1 MPLIRS
7 AALTLF
13 ALVVAGLVP
22 GPGDAADGA
31 PRTVAAPA
39 AASAGWEKVLDAAG
53 RYVRAGAH
61 DETQSRRHRDA
72 LKRVQDE
79 AGAAKAAAE
88 REVKNA
94 QDLLDAL
101 GPAQAR
107 EGAEV
112 AAKRREHTRNVAQV
126 GERLA
131 LADLALRRARD
142 LESDIGSLARARLV
156 ERLLGPLPA
165 PLSPAV
171 IAKAVPEAA
180 TFAVTVLH
188 SPATWWADFA
198 GQDRAQ
204 TLFWRGLFVVVLAVG
219 AAVAARRGL
228 IGRFGQVAVSAEPT
242 LARRI
247 LAAVA
252 EAVARGLVPAA
263 LLGGALAWVNREEA
277 LFGGVFGA
285 AINGAL
291 VAGLV
296 MTIVPALTR
305 TLLAPKLPA
314 WRIVAAP
321 AEAGR
326 GLARRIEILAAVFA
340 AELFIQTVAR
350 SAPVSAELMSVFFAG
365 ATVAE
370 AVLLMVAVA
379 HPLLGELDVVL
390 WRLVRRLIV
399 AVALASVGATV
410 VGYGW
415 LGRYLIE
422 ATLYSTAV
430 FAALFLARGLVAE
443 GIDILLGSE
452 IARTRVRVSARVL
465 QRLKFWLAA
474 AVDPALTLFGLF
486 LVAPFWGLP
495 YRDMTDSIL
504 AAAKG
509 FKIGNITFSPIAI
522 VTAVA
527 VFLAGL
533 AVTRMI
539 QRKLIDGVLPETR
552 LDAGA
557 QHSLTAGVGYV
568 GFIVAL
574 ALAVAVAGVD
584 LTNIA
589 LVAGALSVGIGF
601 GLQNIVSNF
610 VAGLTLLIER
620 PISVGDWVV
629 IGAHEGRVRRISFR
643 STEIETWQ
651 RASVIIPNAEILS
664 TAVVNWTLNDRTG
677 RIEIPVG
684 VAYGSDTAKVRDMLV
699 ACARAHP
706 RILADPPPTA
716 LFRAFGDSSLNFEL
730 RCFTDNVM
738 ERLAIVSDL
747 LFAID
752 RRFREEGIDIPFPHR
767 TVHVVGTPPP
777 ASVSGKT

>member
-1 MPLIRS
+1 MVL
-7 AALTLF
+7 AA
-13 ALVVAGLVP
+13 
-22 GPGDAADGA
+22 GPGDAAEA
-31 PRTVAAPA
+31 QRTAAAPVA
-39 AASAGWEKVLDAAG
+39 SSAGWERALDAAG
-53 RYVRAGAH
+53 RYVRGHTH
-61 DETQSRRHRDA
+61 DEALARHHRDA

-88 REVKNA
+88 REFKTA
-94 QDLLDAL
+94 QELLEAL
-101 GPAQAR
+101 GPAQSKDGPR

-112 AAKRREHTRNVAQV
+112 SAKRRQYTRDVAQAGGRV
-126 GERLA
+126 A
-131 LADLALRRARD
+131 LADLALRRARE
-142 LESDIGSLARARLV
+142 LEADIGALARASLI
-156 ERLLGPLPA
+156 ERLLGPLPI
-165 PLSPAV
+165 PLAPAV
-171 IAKAVPEAA
+171 VAKAVPETVALMA
-180 TFAVTVLH
+180 TILQ
-188 SPATWWADFA
+188 SPAQWWGRLADP
-198 GQDRAQ
+198 GRAQ

-219 AAVAARRGL
+219 VAFAARRVL
-228 IGRFGQVAVSAEPT
+228 LRHFGYDPGIAEPSI
-242 LARRI
+242 ARRI
-247 LAAVA
+247 LAAAA
-252 EAVARGLVPAA
+252 EAVSRGMVPAA
-263 LLGGALAWVNREEA
+263 LLGGGLAWINREGA
-277 LFGGVFGA
+277 LFNGVFGA
-285 AINGAL
+285 TVEGAL

-296 MTIVPALTR
+296 VTIVPALTR
-305 TLLAPKLPA
+305 AVLAPTQSA
-314 WRIVAAP
+314 WRVVAAP
-321 AEAGR
+321 AEGGR

-340 AELFIQTVAR
+340 ADLFFQTVAGA
-350 SAPVSAELMSVFFAG
+350 APVSAELTSLFFAG
-365 ATVAE
+365 ATAAE
-370 AVLLMVAVA
+370 AILLMVVVG
-379 HPLLGELDVVL
+379 HPLLKGLSGGL
-390 WRLVRRLIV
+390 WLLVRRLLV
-399 AVALASVGATV
+399 AVAIVSVAAAA

-430 FAALFLARGLVAE
+430 LAALFLLRGLVTE
-443 GIDILLGSE
+443 SIDILLGSE
-452 IARTRVRVSARVL
+452 IARSRLRVSARTL

-474 AVDPALTLFGLF
+474 AVDPAMVLIGLF

-522 VTAVA
+522 VTALA
-527 VFLAGL
+527 VFFAGM
-533 AVTRMI
+533 AITRLI
-539 QRKLIDGVLPETR
+539 QRRLLDRVLPETR
-552 LDAGA
+552 LDPGA
-557 QHSLTAGVGYV
+557 QHSLTAGLGYV
-568 GFIVAL
+568 GFIVAV

-584 LTNIA
+584 LTNVA

-677 RIEIPVG
+677 RIEIPVS

-767 TVHVVGTPPP
+767 TVHVVGPPPP
-777 ASVSGKT
+777 ASASGKT